1 MLKRGSREREMFV
14 TPRISV
20 ILPVYNG
27 QAWLEPCIR
36 SVLSQTLSDFELL
49 VGDDLSTDRSCEIV
63 RGFNRDLR
71 VHTFLFEQNAGLFC
85 NLNKLLVKAQAPI
98 VRFLCQDDI
107 LEASCLAHEVE
118 YFESNPDVIMS
129 VCRAHVID
137 DQNRVI
143 GDWGPDEHPNVMKPQ
158 QCLQMLL
165 YYGCFPG
172 NLSTVAA
179 RRHCIEQSGG
189 FDESFRVAGDYEM
202 WVRLCQLGNVADLR
216 KKLVR
221 VRDHPGRLS
230 KSAYAGVQ
238 FVDENRRITE
248 NILRLLPEGTRRRAV
263 SYRYWRQN
271 VLDAHHFV
279 RNLIA
284 GRFSDCLGLMKII
297 GFRDLAI
304 GILLWLLT
312 VNNHLYRPRPV
323 FYQ

>member
-1 MLKRGSREREMFV
+1 V
-14 TPRISV
+14 TARISI

-27 QAWLEPCIR
+27 ESWLGPCIR
-36 SVLSQTLSDFELL
+36 SVLDQTLLDFELL
-49 VGDDLSTDRSCEIV
+49 VGDDLSTDRSCEII
-63 RGFNRDLR
+63 GDFNKDLR
-71 VHTFLFEQNAGLFC
+71 VRTFLFEQNAGLFC

-107 LEASCLAHEVE
+107 LEANCLAQEVE

-137 DQNRVI
+137 DRDRAI

-179 RRHCIEQSGG
+179 RRHCIEQSGY
-189 FDESFRVAGDYEM
+189 FDESFKVAGDYEM
-202 WVRLCQLGNVADLR
+202 WVRLCKLGNVADLR

-221 VRDHPGRLS
+221 VRDHPERLS
-230 KSAYAGVQ
+230 KSAYAGVR
-238 FVDENRRITE
+238 FVEENRRIAKS
-248 NILRLLPEGTRRRAV
+248 ILDVLPEGIRRRAV
-263 SYRYWRQN
+263 SYRCWRQN

-279 RNLIA
+279 RNLVA
-284 GRFSDCLGLMKII
+284 GRFSDCLDLLKII
-297 GFRDLAI
+297 GFRDLTM

-312 VNNHLYRPRPV
+312 VNNHLYRPRPI